1 MGNKTEEVKLQKEID
16 DLDEKEIEINLEL
29 YKLQKEVNNRLPE
42 DQQKK
47 LKKDYINIINK
58 LKNKNKPK
66 EKKEIKVTED
76 PFEKEEFDSARN
88 QQKEWNKKN
97 EKEKEKEKNN
107 KNKKDDKSKNNKK
120 NKEHFL
126 DSGIPKLKNR
136 IKELEDLD
144 KEDEINETRKNK
156 EKIKRD
162 YIKELNQAEQDLFEE
177 DVKDE
182 IIKNKMD
189 NPDINDILLDEKLSE
204 LYNDL
209 ENNDKNDYSV
219 YEDNYS
225 NDYKLYKD
233 IVKENNLK
241 KKLDEVKVTFFEPE
255 KKDKDNDGLISEEN
269 NSDSRKNSKD
279 NNSEIKYEY
288 KVERNKKIEEAL
300 FKRNHIVKN
309 GDILKEDNSPYSNY
323 EPSEDNNIKEQSDK
337 SDNLSQYY

>member
-66 EKKEIKVTED
+66 EKKETKVTED